1 MVLIMEFLKQLDRDR
16 FFGLVKQKFNGHNQ
30 AVFTFWLDV
39 MSMRL
44 ADKSVLITGA
54 TGSIGKE
61 TAKLFKKN
69 GAKLALRGETRR
81 S

>member
-1 MVLIMEFLKQLDRDR
+1 MP
-16 FFGLVKQKFNGHNQ
+16 
-30 AVFTFWLDV
+30 
-39 MSMRL
+39 MRL
-44 ADKSVLITGA
+44 ADESVLITGA